1 MSLGALLNIQ
11 QASKLIKNGKFD
23 NNAFKAILAKHLDVS
38 ADKYYQNDVRNQ
50 ARNLSNVKI
59 NAITDNKSKTLLNSL
74 EQSMNRCRE
83 L

>member
-1 MSLGALLNIQ
+1 MLNIQ

-74 EQSMNRCRE
+74 EASMNQCKE